1 MPLFWYTVPA
11 MELLKTTLKTS
22 PLFYITRDIER
33 ALGFPLSTE
42 GYFIISNSTPFGKS
56 VAEKHVNVLLI
67 EGDQLL
73 DTNELMERS
82 EVVACITKH
91 ATHNKPN
98 VVVFKNT
105 PRIEEICK
113 KNDWNLLNPSATF
126 ANKVEEKISQVEW
139 LGDLATYLPPHRIIS
154 CKDIVWDNT
163 SFILQF
169 NRAHTGT
176 GTLFIETHEQ
186 LKAVQSQFPNRPA
199 RVTDFISGPVFTSNN
214 IVTEK
219 QTLIGNISY
228 QITGLT
234 PFTDQPFATI
244 GNDWA
249 LPHTLLSTEQKEQY
263 KKIVTEVAE
272 KMRADGWKGLFGTD
286 IILNEKTG
294 KLYLL
299 EINARQPASTTFESQ
314 LQSKFQIPDSIFPIT
329 TFEAHLAALLH
340 FDIHKNSL
348 IELTD
353 GGQVILRN
361 QSGKTFQI
369 SEISQKLAESSYT
382 IIPYQNSAPGS
393 DLLRIQSTMGL
404 MENHTVFNETGKKIV
419 ACI

>member
-1 MPLFWYTVPA
+1 
-11 MELLKTTLKTS
+11 MELLKTTLKTA

-42 GYFIISNSTPFGKS
+42 GYFIISNSTPFGKT
-56 VAEKHVNVLLI
+56 VAEKHDNVLLV
-67 EGDQLL
+67 ESEELL
-73 DTNELMERS
+73 DTDDLISHSDTKKFIAKHSTS
-82 EVVACITKH
+82 E
-91 ATHNKPN
+91 PN
-98 VVVFKNT
+98 IVVFKNT
-105 PRIEEICK
+105 RRIETLCK
-113 KNDWNLLNPSATF
+113 ENEWNLLNPSATL
-126 ANKVEEKISQVEW
+126 ANIIEQKISQVEW
-139 LGDLATYLPPHRIIS
+139 LEKGDLKKYLPENSIHL
-154 CKDIVWDNT
+154 CKDIEWKNK
-163 SFILQF
+163 SFVLQF
-169 NRAHTGT
+169 NLAHTGS
-176 GTLFIETHEQ
+176 GTFFITNEEQ
-186 LKAVQSQFPNRPA
+186 LEEIKATFPDRPA
-199 RVTDFISGPVFTSNN
+199 RVMNFISGPVLTSNN
-214 IVTEK
+214 VVGNNN
-219 QTLIGNISY
+219 TLVGNISY
-228 QITGLT
+228 QITGLP

-244 GNDWA
+244 GNDWV

-272 KMRADGWKGLFGTD
+272 KMRADGWRGLFGTD
-286 IILNEKTG
+286 IILDETTG

-369 SEISQKLAESSYT
+369 SEISQKLAESGYT

-404 MENHTVFNETGKKIV
+404 MEKHTVFNETGKKIV
-419 ACI
+419 ASI